1 MVQERSSCDID
12 ARPLIVSAGESM
24 QDEVAP
30 PVPARR
36 GKKPTAPDHIKV
48 YKTAV
53 FKIHI
58 CRAFTSKGCPRLE
71 CPAAVAGC

>member
-1 MVQERSSCDID
+1 
-12 ARPLIVSAGESM
+12 M

-53 FKIHI
+53 FKIHS
-58 CRAFTSKGCPRLE
+58 AVPSPAKGALGWNARRLW
-71 CPAAVAGC
+71 PAAKA